1 VQGEAAE
8 RRSRA
13 GSVGVVRPRTLRPA
27 LLAATLSVVAT
38 LLWIWWAHRRGA
50 AWSIAIL
57 VTAFSLQVA
66 ALWLLRGR
74 RDGAGLRPA
83 RWLAA
88 GAVVLA
94 ALAPLHGSRDLY
106 LYDLYGRALGVHH
119 TNPFTTAPSELKD
132 PVEDLVATRWHS
144 QPSLYGPGFVTGAA
158 VVAMAAG
165 TSELAIRLAWQAVA
179 AAAALVAVALVARST
194 RDPAAVVA
202 LGASPVLLLA
212 VNDAHNDVLL
222 GTLLL
227 GAVLLVRRTRV
238 AGGGGLAAIALTVK
252 LVVLIPLVGL
262 VTWIAMQRGHRA
274 VVRFVVPVV
283 GAVGIAY
290 LLAGGG
296 RALEPLRLSSGN
308 DSRFALWQHLRA
320 TRMEELLAHGMGR
333 IAALETVRAEM
344 ANWAILVGVVVL
356 VVVLWRFRHAARPGE
371 VCVAAGLVG
380 LLSSVYVMPWYAA
393 ALVPVAATVW
403 SSRAARLAWVQ
414 GAFVVLA
421 YAEGTGHDP
430 TTSLGLLLER
440 RAPVIV
446 ASMLAVL
453 VVWVAPSQ
461 THRWPRR
468 GERHPDRRAARAT
481 AAGAPG

>member
-1 VQGEAAE
+1 
-8 RRSRA
+8 
-13 GSVGVVRPRTLRPA
+13 
-27 LLAATLSVVAT
+27 
-38 LLWIWWAHRRGA
+38 
-50 AWSIAIL
+50 
-57 VTAFSLQVA
+57 
-66 ALWLLRGR
+66 
-74 RDGAGLRPA
+74 
-83 RWLAA
+83 
-88 GAVVLA
+88 
-94 ALAPLHGSRDLY
+94 
-106 LYDLYGRALGVHH
+106 
-119 TNPFTTAPSELKD
+119 
-132 PVEDLVATRWHS
+132 
-144 QPSLYGPGFVTGAA
+144 
-158 VVAMAAG
+158 MAAG

-320 TRMEELLAHGMGR
+320 TRMDELLSRGVR
-333 IAALETVRAEM
+333 DRVALETVRAEM
-344 ANWAILVGVVVL
+344 ASWALVLGIVVL
-356 VVVLWRFRHAARPGE
+356 VVVLWRFRHAVRPAE

-393 ALVPVAATVW
+393 VLVPVAATVW

-414 GAFVVLA
+414 GAFMVLA

-430 TTSLGLLLER
+430 TGPLGMLLER
-440 RAPVIV
+440 HAPMIV
-446 ASMLAVL
+446 TAMLVAL
-453 VVWVAPSQ
+453 VVWVAPSR
-461 THRWPRR
+461 TLGGSRGGDGRGRGRR
-468 GERHPDRRAARAT
+468 PGRRPTEATEAPAAV
-481 AAGAPG
+481 